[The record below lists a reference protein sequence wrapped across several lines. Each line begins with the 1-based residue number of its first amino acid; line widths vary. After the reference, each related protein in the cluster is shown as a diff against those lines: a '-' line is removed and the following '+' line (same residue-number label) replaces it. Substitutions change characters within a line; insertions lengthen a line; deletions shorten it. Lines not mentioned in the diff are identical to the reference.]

1 MFLPNPAL
9 VAGASDDDDWAA
21 RWWLPSLGMNR
32 RCRSEGIGKY
42 GVRHCENADKI
53 N

>member
-1 MFLPNPAL
+1 M
-9 VAGASDDDDWAA
+9 VAAELGDEQT
-21 RWWLPSLGMNR
+21 LPSLGMNR